1 MCTTAGQLLL
11 RGYVISKEKTNFNQ
25 KQEATSL
32 VGWSLLQYKGGCTLT
47 IFRLWIKLRST
58 EYGYVLWIVIAAD
71 TLYSVLLLLLL
82 LLRLRHGRYE
92 VLLAVE
98 FGLVILVP

>member
-1 MCTTAGQLLL
+1 MDKA
-11 RGYVISKEKTNFNQ
+11 
-25 KQEATSL
+25 
-32 VGWSLLQYKGGCTLT
+32 
-47 IFRLWIKLRST
+47 T

-82 LLRLRHGRYE
+82 LLRLCHGRYE

>member
-1 MCTTAGQLLL
+1 MVITTVQ
-11 RGYVISKEKTNFNQ
+11 R
-25 KQEATSL
+25 
-32 VGWSLLQYKGGCTLT
+32 
-47 IFRLWIKLRST
+47 RLYSDDLPIMDKAT

-82 LLRLRHGRYE
+82 LLRLCHGRYE

>member
-1 MCTTAGQLLL
+1 MDKA
-11 RGYVISKEKTNFNQ
+11 
-25 KQEATSL
+25 
-32 VGWSLLQYKGGCTLT
+32 
-47 IFRLWIKLRST
+47 T

-82 LLRLRHGRYE
+82 LLLLRLCHGRYE

-98 FGLVILVP
+98 FGLVILIP